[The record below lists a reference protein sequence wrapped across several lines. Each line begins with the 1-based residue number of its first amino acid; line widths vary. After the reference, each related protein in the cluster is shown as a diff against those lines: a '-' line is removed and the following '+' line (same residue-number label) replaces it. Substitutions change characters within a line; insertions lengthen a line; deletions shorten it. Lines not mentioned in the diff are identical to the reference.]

1 MGQYT
6 VQARRYTGVWR
17 LVVLVGL
24 LQACWAVA
32 FIIRTSF
39 VVEGHRY
46 FCLFDDAMISMRYAA
61 NWADGHGFV
70 WNPGERVEGYT
81 NFAWTAVM
89 GLCHLVRLS
98 PSHTCL
104 LVQLL
109 GIAICWVALVATVQ
123 LARACRLL
131 PVSAGCAV
139 VLAGTYYNL
148 LFFTLYG
155 METGLVTCLATF
167 ALAEAVK
174 AVRRNQGRVTSV
186 QWFAP
191 AILVRPDV
199 FPLLLFVFAFLMLG
213 IRRGRRSVAAGLFV
227 VALVMAVHL
236 LWRHHFYGQ
245 WLPNTYYLKATGWP
259 LMHRIVPGIKHAGWT
274 AVSLWFP
281 CLLAGAGL
289 LVQPRRW
296 HLLLL
301 GVFATSVAYQT
312 YVGGDAWPLSR
323 FVIPATPGLFV
334 LAGYGV
340 HQLMTLFMRDKT
352 RAWGTVVRVG
362 ITAIAVIA
370 INAIHWDHCL
380 LISRPQTAHQSR
392 ENIRHVLAVQRIA
405 DPDATVVVS
414 YAGVFPYFSR
424 RVCVDRY
431 GKCEPHIARLAAHTD
446 IPRSGHNKFAWEYT
460 LSTYRPD
467 IILHVVCTDV
477 RAFVSDYRPISVDV
491 DGTEVAFCVR
501 KDSPKI
507 RGGRAVSWW
516 AVGDYLSSVRRMDS
530 RPFRQTERRGH
541 APRR

>member
-1 MGQYT
+1 MGQYSG
-6 VQARRYTGVWR
+6 QARNYRGVWR

-24 LQACWAVA
+24 LQSCWAVG
-32 FIIRTSF
+32 FITRTSF

-139 VLAGTYYNL
+139 VLTGTYYNL

-155 METGLVTCLATF
+155 METGLVACLVTF

-174 AVRRNQGRVTSV
+174 ALRCNQGRVASV
-186 QWFAP
+186 LWFAP

-199 FPLLLFVFAFLMLG
+199 LPLMLLVVAFLALG
-213 IRRGRRSVAAGLFV
+213 ISRGRRHVAAGLFV
-227 VALVMAVHL
+227 VALVMTAHL
-236 LWRHHFYGQ
+236 LWRHHFYGL

-259 LMHRIVPGIKHAGWT
+259 LVHRIVPGIKHAGWT

-281 CLLAGAGL
+281 CFLAGMGL

-323 FVIPATPGLFV
+323 FVIPTTLGLFV

-340 HQLMTLFMRDKT
+340 HQLMTLFMHDKT
-352 RAWGTVVRVG
+352 RASGTATRIG
-362 ITAIAVIA
+362 ITALAVIA
-370 INAIHWDHCL
+370 INAVHWDHCL
-380 LISRPQTAHQSR
+380 LIVRPQTAYHNLMS
-392 ENIRHVLAVQRIA
+392 IRYVLAVEKIA
-405 DPDATVVVS
+405 DSDATVVVGC
-414 YAGVFPYFSR
+414 AGAFPYFSQ
-424 RVCVDRY
+424 RVCVDFL
-431 GKCEPHIARLAAHTD
+431 GKCEPHIARLPAHANV
-446 IPRSGHNKFAWEYT
+446 PRPGHNKFDWRYL
-460 LSTYRPD
+460 LSAYRPD
-467 IILHVVCTDV
+467 VILHAVRTDEP
-477 RAFVSDYRPISVDV
+477 AFRSGYRPIAVQV
-491 DGTEVAFCVR
+491 DGTEVAFSVR
-501 KDSPKI
+501 KDSPRIK
-507 RGGRAVSWW
+507 GGRAVSWCT
-516 AVGDYLSSVRRMDS
+516 VDDYLATARRKDS
-530 RPFRQTERRGH
+530 R
-541 APRR
+541 